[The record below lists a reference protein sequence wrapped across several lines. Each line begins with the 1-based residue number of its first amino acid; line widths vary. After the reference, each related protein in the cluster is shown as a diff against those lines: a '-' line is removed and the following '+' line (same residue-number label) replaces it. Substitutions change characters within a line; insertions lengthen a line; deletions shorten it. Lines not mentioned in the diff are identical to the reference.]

1 MKKYFSCCFLVLLLA
16 IVFTTKLQ
24 AQQPTS
30 ITKPETFF
38 GFAPGADQKMFTYGR
53 MIDYLKLLEQESEM
67 IRVLQVGE
75 SELGK
80 PMYLVF
86 ISSADN
92 LRQLEALKEINRHLA
107 LDPAIPEREREAMIR
122 DGKTFV
128 MITMS
133 MHSNETG
140 PAQAAPLIAYNLVAG
155 LEPGLTEHLNE
166 VVLMMVPSHNPDG
179 QDMIVEH
186 YNRYLGTEYEGSS
199 QPGVYHK
206 YVGHNINRDFITL
219 TMKEN
224 QAVADIYNLD
234 WHPHVLV
241 EKHQMGMTGVRYF
254 VPPNHDPIAENID
267 ETLWNWS
274 WVFGSN
280 MSRDMTAKGLMGI
293 SQQYI
298 FDNYWPGSTET
309 SLWKNV
315 ISLLTEAASV
325 QLASPVY
332 IESNELQVG
341 GKGLSDY
348 KKSINMPIPWPGG
361 WWRLGDIVQYEVES
375 TYSLIRTASRQKNEI
390 LTSRNDLVRKEV
402 ERGRNEAPFFYIMPA
417 QQHDAGELYA
427 LLQLL
432 NRHGVKLYRLSF
444 DATVE
449 GRIFKTGD
457 YVIPLSQ
464 PYRPFIKEV
473 MESQKFPVRR
483 YSPGGEIIR
492 PYDITSW
499 SLPLHRGIT
508 SFEITQKQPQLEAQ
522 LELLSPEDLKPQ
534 KTQSDGD
541 FMVFNANNNES
552 FSAAFKA
559 MTRGLEVFRSSE
571 EVSNAGHTFPAG
583 SFLVRTTSRNRQAMV
598 EITQELL
605 IAPVVLQS
613 QPEGFKKI
621 ALPRI
626 ALVETW
632 LHDMDAGWARYLFDT
647 YGIPYTVVRPSEVA
661 GLNLQQRFDVI
672 IFPDMGKDQLMQ
684 GTSQRGEQYFIP
696 FYPREYVKG
705 MGKEGWQNVLGFIQ
719 NGGKI
724 LSWGRSVDLFVGT
737 MEPKAPAESFRLPV
751 NNMAQQ
757 LGGRGLNIP
766 GSLLKINLLPNHPL
780 TLGMPESIG
789 VFHRANPILQT
800 SIPQFDMDRRV
811 IGSFPEGEILLSGY
825 AEKGELLERAPALVW
840 LKKGKGQVVLYSFT
854 PNFRGSTP
862 VANKLIFN
870 ALLLE

>member
-1 MKKYFSCCFLVLLLA
+1 MKKYFSLCVLALILA
-16 IVFTTKLQ
+16 AIAPVTSQ
-24 AQQPTS
+24 AQQAAA
-30 ITKPETFF
+30 ITNPETFF
-38 GFAPGADQKMFTYGR
+38 GFKPGTDQKMFTYGS
-53 MIDYLKLLEQESEM
+53 MMDYLKLLEQQSEM
-67 IRVLQVGE
+67 IRIMQTGE

-86 ISSADN
+86 ISSAEN
-92 LRQLEALKEINRHLA
+92 LQQLEALKDINRHLA
-107 LDPAIPEREREAMIR
+107 LDPNIPEREREAMIR

-128 MITMS
+128 LTTMS

-155 LEPGLTEHLNE
+155 VEPGLTEHLKE
-166 VVLMMVPSHNPDG
+166 VVFMMVPSHNPDG
-179 QDMIVEH
+179 QDMIVNH
-186 YNRYLGTEYEGSS
+186 YNQYLGTQYEGSS
-199 QPGVYHK
+199 LPGVYHK

-219 TMKEN
+219 SMKEN
-224 QAVADIYNLD
+224 QAVADIYNLE
-234 WHPHVLV
+234 WYPHVLV
-241 EKHQMGMTGVRYF
+241 EKHQMGMNGVRYF

-280 MSRDMTAKGLMGI
+280 MSRDMTAKGLTGI

-325 QLASPVY
+325 QLATPVY
-332 IESNELQVG
+332 VEPNELQVG

-348 KKSINMPIPWPGG
+348 KKSINMPVPWPGG
-361 WWRLGDIVQYEVES
+361 WWRLGDIVEYEVES

-402 ERGRNEAPFFYIMPA
+402 DRGRNEAPFFYIMPA
-417 QQHDAGELYA
+417 QQHDTGELHA
-427 LLQLL
+427 LLILL
-432 NRHGVKLYRLSF
+432 HRHGVKLFLLNH
-444 DATVE
+444 DATID
-449 GRIFKTGD
+449 GRVFKNGD

-473 MESQKFPVRR
+473 MESQQFPVRR
-483 YSPGGEIIR
+483 YSPGGEMIR

-508 SFEITQKQPQLEAQ
+508 SFEISKKQPQLEEM
-522 LELLSPEDLKPQ
+522 LSLLGPEELVPEKVSPE
-534 KTQSDGD
+534 GD
-541 FMVFNANNNES
+541 FLIFSGNFNES

-559 MTRGLEVFRSSE
+559 MEKGLEVFRS
-571 EVSNAGHTFPAG
+571 NAEITTAGNTFPEG
-583 SFLVRTTSRNRQAMV
+583 SFLVRTTNRNRQAMQ
-598 EITQELL
+598 EIIDGLL
-605 IAPVVLQS
+605 TSPVGLQS
-613 QPEGFKKI
+613 QPEGFSKLT
-621 ALPRI
+621 LPRI

-647 YGIPYTVVRPSEVA
+647 YGIPYTVVRPADVA

-672 IFPDMGKDQLMQ
+672 VFPDMGKDQLMQ
-684 GTSQRGEQYFIP
+684 GTTQRGEQYFIP

-705 MGKEGWQNVLGFIQ
+705 MGKEGWQNVLDFIQ

-724 LSWGRSVDLFVGT
+724 LSWGRSVDLFTGL
-737 MEPKAPAESFRLPV
+737 MEPKAPAESFRFPV
-751 NNMAQQ
+751 NNVAQNLERQ
-757 LGGRGLNIP
+757 GLTIP
-766 GSLLKINLLPNHPL
+766 GSLFKINLVQGHPL
-780 TLGMPESIG
+780 TLGMPASIG
-789 VFHRANPILQT
+789 VFHRSNPILQT
-800 SIPQFDMDRRV
+800 SIPMYDMDRRV
-811 IGSFPEGEILLSGY
+811 IGSFPEGELLMSGF
-825 AEKGELLERAPALVW
+825 AEKAELLERAPAMVW

-870 ALLLE
+870 ALLLQ

>member
-1 MKKYFSCCFLVLLLA
+1 MKKYFSLCVFSLLLTVIA
-16 IVFTTKLQ
+16 PVTSQ
-24 AQQPTS
+24 AQQAAD
-30 ITKPETFF
+30 ITNPETFF
-38 GFAPGADQKMFTYGR
+38 GFKPGADQKMFTYGR
-53 MIDYLKLLEQESEM
+53 MMDYLKLLEQQSEM
-67 IRVLQVGE
+67 IRIMQTGE

-86 ISSADN
+86 ISSAEN
-92 LRQLEALKEINRHLA
+92 LQQLEALKEINRHLA
-107 LDPAIPEREREAMIR
+107 LDPNIPEREREAMIR

-128 MITMS
+128 LATMS

-155 LEPGLTEHLNE
+155 IEPGLTEHLKE
-166 VVLMMVPSHNPDG
+166 VVFMMVPSHNPDG
-179 QDMIVEH
+179 QDMIVNH
-186 YNRYLGTEYEGSS
+186 YNQYLGTQYEGSS
-199 QPGVYHK
+199 LPGVYHK

-224 QAVADIYNLD
+224 QAVADIYNLE
-234 WHPHVLV
+234 WYPHVLV
-241 EKHQMGMTGVRYF
+241 EKHQMGMNGVRYF

-280 MSRDMTAKGLMGI
+280 MSRDMTAKGLTGI
-293 SQQYI
+293 SQQYV

-325 QLASPVY
+325 QLATPVY
-332 IESNELQVG
+332 VEPNELQVG

-348 KKSINMPIPWPGG
+348 KKSINMPVPWPGG
-361 WWRLGDIVQYEVES
+361 WWRLGDIVEYEVES

-390 LTSRNDLVRKEV
+390 LTSRNDLVKKEV

-417 QQHDAGELYA
+417 QQHDTGELYG
-427 LLQLL
+427 LLNLL
-432 NRHGVKLYRLSF
+432 NRHGVKLFRLNH
-444 DATVE
+444 DATID
-449 GRIFKTGD
+449 GRAFKNGD

-473 MESQKFPVRR
+473 MESQQFPVRR
-483 YSPGGEIIR
+483 YSPGGEMIR

-508 SFEITQKQPQLEAQ
+508 SFEISKKQPQLEEM
-522 LELLSPEDLKPQ
+522 LSLLGPEELLPAKGIAE
-534 KTQSDGD
+534 GD
-541 FMVFNANNNES
+541 FLVFSGNFNES

-559 MTRGLEVFRSSE
+559 MEKGLEVLRSSAE
-571 EVSNAGHTFPAG
+571 ITAEGNTLPAG
-583 SFLVRTTSRNRQAMV
+583 SFLVRTTNRNRQSMQ
-598 EITQELL
+598 EIINGLL
-605 IAPVVLQS
+605 ISPFALQS
-613 QPEGFKKI
+613 QPEGFSKI
-621 ALPRI
+621 SLPRI

-647 YGIPYTVVRPSEVA
+647 YGIPYTVVRPAEVT

-705 MGKEGWQNVLGFIQ
+705 MGKEGWQNVLDFIQ

-724 LSWGRSVDLFVGT
+724 LSWGRSVDLFAGL
-737 MEPKAPAESFRLPV
+737 MEPKAPAESFRFPV
-751 NNMAQQ
+751 NNVAQNLERQ
-757 LGGRGLNIP
+757 GLNIP
-766 GSLLKINLLPNHPL
+766 GSLLKINLVQDHPL
-780 TLGMPESIG
+780 TLGMPNTIG
-789 VFHRANPILQT
+789 VFHRSNPILQT
-800 SIPQFDMDRRV
+800 SIPSYDMDRRV
-811 IGSFPEGEILLSGY
+811 IGSFPQGEILLSGF
-825 AEKGELLERAPALVW
+825 AGKAELLERAPAMVW

-870 ALLLE
+870 AILLE